1 MDYRRENIWTQITH
15 IGKIKL
21 NTSNII
27 QNIRVIKQNP
37 YMKLLL
43 ANIFLF
49 KVDFRVQVE
58 YVHLA
63 PQTIEVAS
71 VINLLEASGRIA
83 AGLFMTEG

>member
-1 MDYRRENIWTQITH
+1 
-15 IGKIKL
+15 
-21 NTSNII
+21 
-27 QNIRVIKQNP
+27 
-37 YMKLLL
+37 MKLLL